1 MVRRLT
7 EPDAPV
13 VSAAPLGTL
22 VSRPQANTTE
32 APGGR
37 GRAASIIRTS
47 ESRKEVPRVSL
58 PFQVIETVNESRATR
73 EANKG
78 GVQAPRFDVC
88 EGNDG
93 HRQGLAG

>member
-7 EPDAPV
+7 KPGAPV
-13 VSAAPLGTL
+13 VSTAPLGTRA
-22 VSRPQANTTE
+22 SRPQANTTE
-32 APGGR
+32 AEGGR

-47 ESRKEVPRVSL
+47 EARKEVPRVGL
-58 PFQVIETVNESRATR
+58 PFQVIETVDESRATR

-78 GVQAPRFDVC
+78 GVQASRFDVC